1 MFFKKPG
8 KRKKQVTNDEES
20 DEESSYSQSIL
31 CNYKQK
37 AFTQAITHQSRE
49 AVSVERHG
57 GQGAVNTPQGCHDNR
72 NDKQVRIIWI
82 IDLMNL

>member
-20 DEESSYSQSIL
+20 DEESSYSIL

-37 AFTQAITHQSRE
+37 AFTQAKTHQSRE